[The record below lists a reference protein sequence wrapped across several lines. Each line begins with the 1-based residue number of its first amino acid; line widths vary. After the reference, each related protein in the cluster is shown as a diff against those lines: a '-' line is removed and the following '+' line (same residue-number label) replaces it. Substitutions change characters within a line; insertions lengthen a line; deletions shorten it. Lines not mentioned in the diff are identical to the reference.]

1 MKKKSFW
8 GAIGGICMMA
18 GCILQPIVVC
28 AEGDAAAQMEK
39 ILNGQKEQE
48 EEFSI
53 TPMNAFLRTNAE
65 ANVRSGPDT
74 AYESLGKTEIG
85 QDYMVT
91 GISEDGKWYQVYMD
105 GQEAFIAAEY
115 MEEIPI
121 DEAVDAELKEG
132 FDRSGDEVEAELL
145 AEKQEAAEQE
155 AAEQQAAMEQETA
168 GEQSSNAQP
177 EKSKANVGLIIAV
190 VFITVFL
197 ISMLTLLKKD
207 QQQEEQKEE
216 REKLDIIDLEEEP
229 LENDGQE
236 KVPDQTEG

>member
-145 AEKQEAAEQE
+145 AEKQEAAEQ
-155 AAEQQAAMEQETA
+155 QAAMEQETA